1 MRLWTDLALDPIFT
15 AIRESLDDGQEL
27 FLVGGAVR
35 DLLLEHP
42 INDLDFVFA
51 ENPVGLARR
60 IAKKLDAGFFVLD
73 DERHTSRVIYKMPD
87 DEPFLLDF
95 VQFTGKSLN
104 EDLKNRDFTINA
116 MALSTRDPESL
127 IDPCGGWGDLKAGVI
142 HLCSKQALVDDP
154 VRMLRAV
161 RQAHQFGFTYGPG
174 LDRAMKA
181 AARKLD
187 QTTPE
192 RRRDEFFRILEGPE
206 PAEALKDCYRFGI
219 MEKMIP
225 KLMKQAEIPASP
237 PHQFPLLDHTFK
249 VVENYQRL
257 LDALTSIEE
266 PAVEDPWWLVDAV
279 GAMRSFSDDIQAY
292 FANEI
297 TPGRSVR
304 ELALLGALLHDV
316 AKPETLSVD
325 ENGRNHYYG
334 HDKRGSEMVMGIAR
348 SMRLSNAEADWLGTM
363 VRYHMR
369 LLPMI
374 NAEGG
379 PTRKAIYRFFQST
392 GEVGAAIAILS
403 LADTLGTY
411 GPTMDKS
418 LWEKSLV
425 VVQAVMQ
432 AWWREKGKIVSPSLL
447 LDGNDLQKEF
457 HLQPGAVIGK
467 LLAALKEA
475 QASGEVLDKEQA
487 RQFIQKQLAG

>member
-95 VQFTGKSLN
+95 VQFTGKNLD

-127 IDPCGGWGDLKAGVI
+127 IDPCGGWGDLNAGVI
-142 HLCSKQALVDDP
+142 RLCSKHALLDDP

-187 QTTPE
+187 RTTPE

-206 PAEALKDCYRFGI
+206 PAEALQG
-219 MEKMIP
+219 
-225 KLMKQAEIPASP
+225 L
-237 PHQFPLLDHTFK
+237 
-249 VVENYQRL
+249 
-257 LDALTSIEE
+257 
-266 PAVEDPWWLVDAV
+266 
-279 GAMRSFSDDIQAY
+279 
-292 FANEI
+292 
-297 TPGRSVR
+297 
-304 ELALLGALLHDV
+304 
-316 AKPETLSVD
+316 
-325 ENGRNHYYG
+325 
-334 HDKRGSEMVMGIAR
+334 
-348 SMRLSNAEADWLGTM
+348 
-363 VRYHMR
+363 
-369 LLPMI
+369 
-374 NAEGG
+374 
-379 PTRKAIYRFFQST
+379 
-392 GEVGAAIAILS
+392 LS
-403 LADTLGTY
+403 LWDHG
-411 GPTMDKS
+411 
-418 LWEKSLV
+418 
-425 VVQAVMQ
+425 
-432 AWWREKGKIVSPSLL
+432 
-447 LDGNDLQKEF
+447 
-457 HLQPGAVIGK
+457 
-467 LLAALKEA
+467 
-475 QASGEVLDKEQA
+475 
-487 RQFIQKQLAG
+487 

>member
-1 MRLWTDLALDPIFT
+1 MD
-15 AIRESLDDGQEL
+15 
-27 FLVGGAVR
+27 
-35 DLLLEHP
+35 
-42 INDLDFVFA
+42 
-51 ENPVGLARR
+51 
-60 IAKKLDAGFFVLD
+60 KL
-73 DERHTSRVIYKMPD
+73 
-87 DEPFLLDF
+87 
-95 VQFTGKSLN
+95 
-104 EDLKNRDFTINA
+104 
-116 MALSTRDPESL
+116 
-127 IDPCGGWGDLKAGVI
+127 
-142 HLCSKQALVDDP
+142 
-154 VRMLRAV
+154 
-161 RQAHQFGFTYGPG
+161 
-174 LDRAMKA
+174 
-181 AARKLD
+181 
-187 QTTPE
+187 
-192 RRRDEFFRILEGPE
+192 
-206 PAEALKDCYRFGI
+206 
-219 MEKMIP
+219 IP
-225 KLMKQAEIPASP
+225 YLMKQAEIPASP

-266 PAVEDPWWLVDAV
+266 PAGEDPWWLVDAV
-279 GAMRSFSDDIQAY
+279 GALRSFSDDIQAY

-411 GPTMDKS
+411 GPTLDKS
-418 LWEKSLV
+418 LWEKSLG

-475 QASGEVLDKEQA
+475 QASGEVLDEEQA
-487 RQFIQKQLAG
+487 RQFVQNQLAR